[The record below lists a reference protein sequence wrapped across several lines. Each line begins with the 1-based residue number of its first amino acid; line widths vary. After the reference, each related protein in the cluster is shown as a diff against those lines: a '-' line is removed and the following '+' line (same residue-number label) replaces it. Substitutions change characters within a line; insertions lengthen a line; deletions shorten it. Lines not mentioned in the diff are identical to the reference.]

1 LIRFMPGALAAL
13 VLVLGLLGSA
23 SRVHAA
29 ATVRRFNVEI
39 GVGATQIAANNF
51 NKQNEFLNRNFI
63 EPRGLDGLERLT
75 FSFLYD
81 VGVRYFV
88 RPNVALRAG
97 IGQMRAQTKREY
109 LPAIGQDILLRS
121 EIFSVPMHLGADY
134 YFTPYNQGD
143 FQARAFVGGGV
154 LNTVTNRVLFQ
165 TYETGTNPGTTLFG
179 TGVTRIERDS
189 PGWYGEVGVH
199 MFFALRYSVVLNGYY
214 RSAKTRGLAL
224 TGTNDEFLNL
234 SDGQPFE
241 LDLSGIGGRA
251 ALCIGF

>member
-1 LIRFMPGALAAL
+1 MDNL
-13 VLVLGLLGSA
+13 
-23 SRVHAA
+23 
-29 ATVRRFNVEI
+29 
-39 GVGATQIAANNF
+39 
-51 NKQNEFLNRNFI
+51 
-63 EPRGLDGLERLT
+63 
-75 FSFLYD
+75 
-81 VGVRYFV
+81 
-88 RPNVALRAG
+88 
-97 IGQMRAQTKREY
+97 
-109 LPAIGQDILLRS
+109 
-121 EIFSVPMHLGADY
+121 
-134 YFTPYNQGD
+134 
-143 FQARAFVGGGV
+143 
-154 LNTVTNRVLFQ
+154 
-165 TYETGTNPGTTLFG
+165 ETGTNPGTTLFG